1 MPPAQDGSHG
11 NFWRCGR
18 CAKVNFRNATLCSG
32 CDTPSGG
39 ADGSDIAMSPASV
52 GYLRSSAAVAVN
64 AKVAGLQEMLEEQR
78 KKFERDVVTLRKQLD
93 TALNAHNSLLASQRQ
108 YMTSS
113 RGAGGAG
120 AGAGGGGASAGADV
134 AALESGYQ
142 QQIALLQQQQQAVTK
157 ERDDAAAQVSALKR
171 QLDTLVSRCDAAATE
186 YAGAMRQLEESEQAR
201 NALLAKLEKKAAEP
215 QVAPPVPGTVGANSS
230 AVLNLEKQVA
240 DLTAANAALRA
251 EIADLHARL
260 EHQASM
266 APVPSAS
273 VTASMHGSGNNMS
286 SSVRSATATSA
297 ASASVDALR
306 SAICTKLSVSALAT
320 AAPAVDAGLRTVA
333 DEITALLR
341 ETEAVKASRDSLQ
354 RRWEENVAEL
364 EQLEEQAKER
374 SVEWERERDSLKK
387 KLAQVEK
394 DVQEADTR
402 ERDACLTMNA
412 MDAILS
418 DSLWALKQQQQ
429 HQVPLGAQGSI
440 AY

>member
-93 TALNAHNSLLASQRQ
+93 TALSAHNSLLASQRQ
-108 YMTSS
+108 YMTGS
-113 RGAGGAG
+113 RGAGGSGSG
-120 AGAGGGGASAGADV
+120 AGGGGGASAGADV

-186 YAGAMRQLEESEQAR
+186 YASAMRQLEESEQAR

-240 DLTAANAALRA
+240 ELNAANVALRS
-251 EIADLHARL
+251 EIAELHARL
-260 EHQASM
+260 EHQASI
-266 APVPSAS
+266 APMPSAS
-273 VTASMHGSGNNMS
+273 VTASMHGSGNMS
-286 SSVRSATATSA
+286 SSARSATSSS

-306 SAICTKLSVSALAT
+306 SAICAKLSVSALAT

-333 DEITALLR
+333 DEMTALLR
-341 ETEAVKASRDSLQ
+341 EMEAVKASRDSLQ

-394 DVQEADTR
+394 DVQEADAR